1 MKKRWKLTIEEEHFE
16 PYEAGDETKKSRAE
30 EQVDQLLDRVS
41 IPRIREKKD
50 SAKKNNSKKIDFH
63 PAEPS
68 DLNLENL
75 DQEAIAVETGQKS
88 GELVA
93 DQVDL
98 SPIRKDVITD
108 NYDLGM
114 TDGSHVVIEESKKSG
129 HEDSS
134 GKENGWHIGT
144 LNDGLSKRKI
154 KNRTPFLTM
163 FRLMPS
169 QGEVEKYSR
178 LVKGKGFLA
187 KTVSLAG
194 MSKRMELEP

>member
-16 PYEAGDETKKSRAE
+16 PYEAADETKKSRAE

-50 SAKKNNSKKIDFH
+50 SAKKNNSKKINFH
-63 PAEPS
+63 PTEPL
-68 DLNLENL
+68 DLNFQNL
-75 DQEAIAVETGQKS
+75 DQEAIAVEAGQKA

-93 DQVDL
+93 DHFDL

-114 TDGSHVVIEESKKSG
+114 INGSQVAVEQSKKYG
-129 HEDSS
+129 NEDST

-169 QGEVEKYSR
+169 
-178 LVKGKGFLA
+178 
-187 KTVSLAG
+187 
-194 MSKRMELEP
+194 